1 MAVILDLV
9 VVSCDIYAAFCV
21 PDQKRDLYVSLPK
34 DFTNNNMIWKL
45 KKTLYGQAD
54 SPRQFYNHFSETIME
69 GGYLRSSNDPCL
81 FYKREDSTKITI
93 IVIHVD
99 DLS

>member
-1 MAVILDLV
+1 LAVILDLV

-54 SPRQFYNHFSETIME
+54 SPRQFYNHFSKTIME
-69 GGYLRSSNDPCL
+69 GGYLLDL
-81 FYKREDSTKITI
+81 
-93 IVIHVD
+93 VMIHVYFTKEKIQQK
-99 DLS
+99 